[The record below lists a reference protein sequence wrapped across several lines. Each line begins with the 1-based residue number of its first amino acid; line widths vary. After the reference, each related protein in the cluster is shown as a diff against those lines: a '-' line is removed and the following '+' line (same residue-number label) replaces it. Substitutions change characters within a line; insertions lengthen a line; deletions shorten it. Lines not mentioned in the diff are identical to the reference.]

1 MQAKRCGVGI
11 VMGMPWLSVILG
23 AVFLLTV
30 WTTVQAGGNIIEL
43 DEAEVFI
50 EWNSTDTDFGI
61 QFFWDSSGFTS
72 MQVKNESGQPVL
84 NIKTSKNVR
93 QQGLTEGFFES
104 VEPPS
109 SEVSMEQFL
118 ARFPEGKYTFKG
130 KHIDRGWLVGEAE
143 FTHTLP
149 APPENLSPEEDDVVS
164 HLGFTASFDP
174 VTEDAEGN
182 SLDPELYVVVIEKE
196 DDDPIL
202 QTFTVILPPTQT
214 SVDVPAQFLEPD
226 TEYKLE
232 VIVQEESG
240 NRTIAEEG
248 SFMTDS
254 AP

>member
-1 MQAKRCGVGI
+1 MKARGNGI
-11 VMGMPWLSVILG
+11 SMVMRARRLAVIAG
-23 AVFLLTV
+23 AIFLLSAGA
-30 WTTVQAGGNIIEL
+30 TVQAGGNIIEL
-43 DEAEVFI
+43 EEAEVFI

-72 MQVKNESGQPVL
+72 MQVKNASGLPVL
-84 NIKTSKNVR
+84 DIKTSKNVR
-93 QQGLTEGFFES
+93 KQGLTEGFFES

-109 SEVSMEQFL
+109 SVLSMEQFL
-118 ARFPEGKYTFKG
+118 ERFPEGEYTFKG
-130 KHIDRGWLVGEAE
+130 KHIDGGWLVGEAE

-149 APPENLSPEEDDVVS
+149 APPENLSPQEGDVVS

-174 VTEDAEGN
+174 VTEDTDGN
-182 SLDPELYVVVIEKE
+182 PLTPKLYVVVIEKE

-248 SFMTDS
+248 SFVTDS